1 MELDLDAAQQAVGAL
16 ADELGLSETDCA
28 EGIVRVANA
37 EMLRAL
43 RVVTV
48 QRGIDPRRYALLCF
62 GGAGGLHAAAIAA
75 ELGISEIVC
84 PRASGVLAALG
95 LVVSPRRRDVQRSV
109 LLTGDAL
116 TADAIA
122 QAADELAAQARDELG
137 GDSGDDVRPHR
148 DVRAALPRA
157 GVRAADL
164 RRCSTPT
171 RRSCVSASSSCTRS
185 ATATATPS
193 RSSSW

>member
-1 MELDLDAAQQAVGAL
+1 G
-16 ADELGLSETDCA
+16 ETECA

-62 GGAGGLHAAAIAA
+62 GGAGGPPAAALASPR
-75 ELGISEIVC
+75 GSSEGVS
-84 PRASGVLAALG
+84 PPAPGVLAALG

-122 QAADELAAQARDELG
+122 QAADELAAQAREQL
-137 GDSGDDVRPHR
+137 GDDEGAELSATFELRYR
-148 DVRAALPRA
+148 GQAFELPIA
-157 GVRAADL
+157 DDLHPDLPDL
-164 RRCSTPT
+164 RDRF
-171 RRSCVSASSSCTRS
+171 
-185 ATATATPS
+185 
-193 RSSSW
+193 

>member
-1 MELDLDAAQQAVGAL
+1 
-16 ADELGLSETDCA
+16 
-28 EGIVRVANA
+28 
-37 EMLRAL
+37 MLRAL

-122 QAADELAAQARDELG
+122 QAADELAAQAREQLG
-137 GDSGDDVRPHR
+137 GDERRRGPPQR

-157 GVRAADL
+157 GVRAAG
-164 RRCSTPT
+164 R
-171 RRSCVSASSSCTRS
+171 RRSA
-185 ATATATPS
+185 P
-193 RSSSW
+193 